1 MELETGRKTMSRQ
14 KILQNNLMQA
24 RVAVTVATKA
34 KQHDQAKNARR
45 EVKRILEELGQRQ
58 GLGGLCDTVYNDIW
72 LAKASFKPAA

>member
-1 MELETGRKTMSRQ
+1 MDLETGRKTMSRQ

-45 EVKRILEELGQRQ
+45 EVKRIL
-58 GLGGLCDTVYNDIW
+58 
-72 LAKASFKPAA
+72 